1 LHHNY
6 KPKKEMKKLLTVLA
20 FALSIASVFA
30 AGSSKIKVSSDSTAT
45 FKVYYTNQDA
55 QRVKVTI
62 YNESGKKVFG
72 EIIKNSNGFVR
83 PYNMSEL
90 PAGNYTIEVADNQEV
105 KSFEFAYNMQSDN
118 NLTAFVNQYTNNKFL
133 LGLGNGS
140 NDAVTIKIL
149 NHKSEVVYTA
159 EEVVANQFAQLF
171 NIETV
176 NGTITFQVLKGNKLI
191 KEISF

>member
-1 LHHNY
+1 
-6 KPKKEMKKLLTVLA
+6 MKKLLTVVA
-20 FALSIASVFA
+20 FAVSIATVFA
-30 AGSSKIKVSSDSTAT
+30 AGSSKINVSSDSTAT

-55 QRVKVTI
+55 QKVKVTI

-72 EIIKNSNGFVR
+72 ETIKNSNGFVR

-90 PAGNYTIEVADNQEV
+90 PTGNYTIEVADSKEV
-105 KSFEFAYNMQSDN
+105 KSFEFAYNIVSEDT
-118 NLTAFVNQYTNNKFL
+118 NLTAFVNRYTNNKYL

-140 NDAVTIKIL
+140 NDTVTIKIL
-149 NHKSEVVYTA
+149 NSKDEIVYTA
-159 EEVVANQFAQLF
+159 NEVVVNQFAQLF

-176 NGTITFQVLKGNKLI
+176 NGTITFQVIKGDKLI

>member
-1 LHHNY
+1 
-6 KPKKEMKKLLTVLA
+6 MKKLLTVLA

-55 QRVKVTI
+55 QKVKVTI

-72 EIIKNSNGFVR
+72 EIIQNSNGFVR

-90 PAGNYTIEVADNQEV
+90 PAGNYTIEVADKQEV
-105 KSFEFAYNMQSDN
+105 KSFEFAYNTKSDDN
-118 NLTAFVNQYTNNKFL
+118 NLTAFVNRYTNNKFL

-140 NDAVTIKIL
+140 NDAVTIQIL
-149 NHKSEVVYTA
+149 NHKNEVVYTA
-159 EEVVANQFAQLF
+159 NEVVANQFAQLF

-176 NGTITFQVLKGNKLI
+176 NGTITFQVLKGDKLI